1 MSYLQEFSICIRG
14 GGIVLPED
22 PKPLTLANP
31 KRFRTIQDLT
41 KMRPDCGASIDD
53 IVIIDNELLLIVDIS
68 QLGDMLNPFNST
80 SASYVRTHGVIVGG
94 YVFEVACPVLW
105 NAPFLLL
112 PLSHHLKDSIK
123 GYTDIGKIVGNIS
136 CPSGS
141 FLLLPFR
148 GDMPAALRSLM
159 PEALK
164 EETGVKI
171 KLPNGTYRVFYE
183 QFEVS
188 EGSKQEFYQNIV
200 VQKQ

>member
-1 MSYLQEFSICIRG
+1 M
-14 GGIVLPED
+14 PED

-53 IVIIDNELLLIVDIS
+53 IIVIDKECLLIVDLS
-68 QLGDMLNPFNST
+68 LLGDILNPFNSP

-94 YVFEVACPVLW
+94 YICDVAGPVLW
-105 NAPFLLL
+105 SDPFLVLL
-112 PLSHHLKDSIK
+112 LSHHLKDSIK

-141 FLLLPFR
+141 FLLLPFLE
-148 GDMPAALRSLM
+148 DMPATLSSLM

-164 EETGVKI
+164 KETGVKI
-171 KLPNGTYRVFYE
+171 KIPNGTYRVFYE
-183 QFEVS
+183 RFEFP
-188 EGSKQEFYQNIV
+188 EGSKQELYQNIV